1 MRTLLLFRGAPGC
14 GKSTFIDNN
23 GLRPYTLSADEIR
36 LLCCS
41 PKQTP
46 YGSVEISQSKEKDVW
61 TLLFKILKIR
71 MMRGEFTVIDAT
83 NSKTVEMNRYKELCE
98 KYKYRM
104 FCIDM
109 TDVPIDE
116 CKRRNAGRIPLKR
129 VPEEVIDKMYSR
141 FRTQKIPSGIK
152 VIKPDEL
159 NNIFIKKFDMSN
171 YEKIVHIGDNHGCM
185 YPLSKYIRTAYF
197 GFDYDEPEYWRS
209 DRWLNI
215 EDLPY
220 EIWKDVSGYDGKYL
234 ISNYGR
240 LKTFSKQRECI
251 YVYRH
256 YGNKYLYANL
266 SSHSKKKTYKI
277 HKLVWD
283 AFGDGFCDEINHID
297 GVCQNNNIK
306 NLERSDRFL
315 NEAHCWES
323 GIKHGRRII
332 QFDLNHNK
340 IKEYDSIK
348 QAVKENG
355 FSSDGGINH
364 CCNGK
369 YKQAFGY
376 IWEYADNIFGNRS
389 GKPIR
394 VLQYTPDGEFV
405 AEYPSI
411 KSAEKSVGVKSIRN
425 CLSGNQRTSGG
436 FVWKAKDYVY
446 EVKKTNPILYDPK
459 YLTSLM
465 NDNYLYIFCGDL
477 LDRGLENVEV
487 LNFFISACKRKNVLI
502 LEGNHEKHLWF
513 YGNDEISPSKEFEL
527 VTKKQLDEAKVDKKE
542 IRQLY
547 RKMGQCAWYTYGDK
561 EIFVSHGGIATMPKN
576 LSFIATYQMI
586 DGVGSYKD
594 YEKIAETWLK
604 TTSNNMYQIHGH
616 RNVKES
622 PIQINNRVFNLE
634 GLVEFGG
641 CLRIVELDKDG
652 FHTVEIKN
660 TVFKDPTQFQK
671 DSSIVDSP
679 ISDIVIQMRNNK
691 YIQEKEFSNISS
703 FNFTRDAFYKGHWD
717 EQTIKAR
724 GLYIDTQRMEIR
736 ARGYEKFFSI
746 QEICSNPKLIGG

>member
-41 PKQTP
+41 PKQTS

-159 NNIFIKKFDMSN
+159 SNIFIKKFDMSD
-171 YEKIVHIGDNHGCM
+171 YDKIVHIGDIHGS
-185 YPLSKYIRTAYF
+185 YTALMEYF
-197 GFDYDEPEYWRS
+197 
-209 DRWLNI
+209 
-215 EDLPY
+215 
-220 EIWKDVSGYDGKYL
+220 K
-234 ISNYGR
+234 
-240 LKTFSKQRECI
+240 
-251 YVYRH
+251 
-256 YGNKYLYANL
+256 
-266 SSHSKKKTYKI
+266 
-277 HKLVWD
+277 
-283 AFGDGFCDEINHID
+283 DGF
-297 GVCQNNNIK
+297 
-306 NLERSDRFL
+306 
-315 NEAHCWES
+315 
-323 GIKHGRRII
+323 
-332 QFDLNHNK
+332 
-340 IKEYDSIK
+340 
-348 QAVKENG
+348 
-355 FSSDGGINH
+355 
-364 CCNGK
+364 
-369 YKQAFGY
+369 
-376 IWEYADNIFGNRS
+376 
-389 GKPIR
+389 
-394 VLQYTPDGEFV
+394 
-405 AEYPSI
+405 
-411 KSAEKSVGVKSIRN
+411 
-425 CLSGNQRTSGG
+425 
-436 FVWKAKDYVY
+436 
-446 EVKKTNPILYDPK
+446 
-459 YLTSLM
+459 

-487 LNFFISACKRKNVLI
+487 LNFFIDAYKRKNVLI
-502 LEGNHEKHLWF
+502 LEGNHEKHLWC
-513 YGNDEISPSKEFEL
+513 YGNDEISKSKEFEL
-527 VTKKQLDEAKVDKKE
+527 VTKKQLDEAKVNKKE

-547 RKMGQCAWYTYGDK
+547 RKMGQCAWYTYWDK
-561 EIFVSHGGIATMPKN
+561 EVFVSHGGIATMPEN

-604 TTSNNMYQIHGH
+604 TTSDNMYQIHGH

-622 PIQINNRVFNLE
+622 PIQINERVFNLE

-641 CLRIVELDKDG
+641 CLRIVELDKNG

-691 YIQEKEFSNISS
+691 YIQEKEFGNISS
-703 FNFTRDAFYKGHWD
+703 FNFTRDAFCKGHWD
-717 EQTIKAR
+717 AQTITAR
-724 GLYIDTQRMEIR
+724 GLYIYTKNMSVMCRGFSKFFNVNEVESTKFENLQHTLQFPVTCYVKENGFLGLVSYNPDTDDLFITTKSNPDGDYAQWLRDMVYSKISEDSIEKIKNICKKQNVTFVFECVDMKHDPHIIKYTNSELILLSIIRNDINFSQYEYDEVVNIANGLGIPVKTKAFEISTWAEFVDWYR
-736 ARGYEKFFSI
+736 EVLEPDYEFEGKVIEGFVIEDSSGFMTKLKLTYYNFWKFMRNICHETLRRGYIQKTSALTNDVANDFYGYMKSVYANTSKEDIENLPKDICYWRDRFYNEYNAFS
-746 QEICSNPKLIGG
+746 N